1 MTSLRRL
8 LKRKFLTEYLDAA
21 CSAFETPLA
30 AAVLSEGRVLAASGE
45 GGGELNAEMPG
56 TVVFP
61 LKVGGETAGDL
72 LLRNCVGEGADQGTV
87 RRSGNVLV
95 RSLQALVDA
104 AEAGRAMTAETLEVY
119 RELSLLHRAAVS
131 LNSSLG
137 QSDVAR
143 SLLEEFRKGGPA
155 SQWGAVFVSNDG
167 GNQFSFVDGFG
178 DPGEGLMND
187 VLASQLFGEIVQSE
201 KGEVL
206 NDLAENPRWDR
217 QSLPPATLLVM
228 PLVAH
233 DRCAGALVLG
243 SAAPG
248 ETYTA
253 GDLKQAS
260 ALAAIAAE
268 VLYNC
273 LLYTSPSPRD

>member
-178 DPGEGLMND
+178 CEGNT
-187 VLASQLFGEIVQSE
+187 
-201 KGEVL
+201 
-206 NDLAENPRWDR
+206 NP
-217 QSLPPATLLVM
+217 
-228 PLVAH
+228 
-233 DRCAGALVLG
+233 
-243 SAAPG
+243 
-248 ETYTA
+248 
-253 GDLKQAS
+253 
-260 ALAAIAAE
+260 
-268 VLYNC
+268 
-273 LLYTSPSPRD
+273 